1 MTTIGHGGGGGT
13 SDRHEYG
20 QHHHPQKNKRRR
32 VLPKIMPHGLAH
44 MKENYFVQ
52 ALSQTT
58 MSFCQE
64 TTLHGMKY
72 VVLDIEELG
81 ATYSR

>member
-1 MTTIGHGGGGGT
+1 MAQQIGHGGGRN
-13 SDRHEYG
+13 DYG
-20 QHHHPQKNKRRR
+20 QQTHHHEPPKNKRRR
-32 VLPKIMPHGLAH
+32 VLPKILPHGLAH